1 MHPDAIPMVKLVALF
16 KKPENSEEFDSLFS
30 RNVIPLLRQIPGL
43 QRFEITNVTG
53 AAFGE
58 SKFHLMAE
66 LYFSDRLALDTA
78 MASKQG
84 KAVAKG
90 LLQFATD
97 VSSLFHGEVKDDP
110 PVAQTA
116 V

>member
-1 MHPDAIPMVKLVALF
+1 MVKLVALF
-16 KKPENSEEFDSLFS
+16 KKTENSEEFDALFS
-30 RNVIPLLRQIPGL
+30 ETAIPLLRQIPGL
-43 QRFEITNVTG
+43 LRLEITSVTG

-66 LYFSDRLALDTA
+66 LYFSDRSTLDTA

-84 KAVAKG
+84 KAVARG

-97 VSSLFHGEVKDDP
+97 VSSLFHGEVKEEP
-110 PVAQTA
+110 LVSQTPV
-116 V
+116 